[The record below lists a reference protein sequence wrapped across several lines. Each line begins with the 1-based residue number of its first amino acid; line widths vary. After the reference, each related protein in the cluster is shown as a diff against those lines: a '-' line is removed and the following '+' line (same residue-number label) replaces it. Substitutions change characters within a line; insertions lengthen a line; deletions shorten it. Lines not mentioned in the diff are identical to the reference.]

1 MIIQLSEYFGEN
13 NGRRAEVYRE
23 GNWFV
28 AKLFQDDK
36 AVDHESSIKQELA
49 EVTAEDWVND
59 TI

>member
-1 MIIQLSEYFGEN
+1 MKIQLSEYFGDG
-13 NGRRAEVYRE
+13 NGRRAEVYKE

-36 AVDHESSIKQELA
+36 AVDHESSFKEEVA
-49 EVTAEDWVND
+49 EAAAEDWVND